1 MVQLGT
7 IFIKQT
13 TMKKATL
20 IAAILLS
27 LSAKSQDSLVV
38 KMDTTTF
45 KNIIA
50 IIQKQLD
57 SKAASNYILEALSKY
72 ELVMDKPK
80 QQIKK

>member
-1 MVQLGT
+1 MVQLGM
-7 IFIKQT
+7 ISIKQT

>member
-1 MVQLGT
+1 MVQLGM
-7 IFIKQT
+7 ISIKQT

-57 SKAASNYILEALSKY
+57 SKSASNYILEVLSKY

-80 QQIKK
+80 EQIKK

>member
-1 MVQLGT
+1 MVQLGM
-7 IFIKQT
+7 ISIKQT

-80 QQIKK
+80 EKIKK